1 MMTRTCRHLEP
12 ALNLRSDAV
21 ETHQTGN
28 SVVAA
33 AHTLSVKLGGHSGA
47 PVQSTTGSMDFSD
60 SLHQSIVLHFLTAL
74 WPLSPG
80 VIPAPGYFKHV
91 AHLCHSECGAVSL
104 DKLELHS
111 ELLAKK
117 ATAFFKMSRSSSAS
131 ASFRFRCR
139 ISSS

>member
-1 MMTRTCRHLEP
+1 MMTRTSHYLEP

-28 SVVAA
+28 SVVTAA
-33 AHTLSVKLGGHSGA
+33 DSLSVQLGGHPGT
-47 PVQSTTGSMDFSD
+47 PVQSTTGSMDLFD
-60 SLHQSIVLHFLTAL
+60 SFHQSIVLLVPMAL
-74 WPLSPG
+74 RPLPPG
-80 VIPAPGYFKHV
+80 VIPAPGYIKHV

-111 ELLAKK
+111 ERLAKK

-131 ASFRFRCR
+131 ASFRFRRR